1 MIQPPSIPEL
11 EPTDL
16 HRFQHV
22 REAVKV
28 IVRALFADTPLPE
41 LYPDAQFLVTT
52 SHGRVVGLDISDR
65 FHFDKS
71 QTEADAAKRGER

>member
-1 MIQPPSIPEL
+1 MTQPHYIPEL
-11 EPTDL
+11 GPTDL
-16 HRFQHV
+16 QRFQQV
-22 REAVKV
+22 RDAVKA
-28 IVRALFADTPLPE
+28 IVRAIFADTPLPQ

-71 QTEADAAKRGER
+71 QTEDDPAKRGER